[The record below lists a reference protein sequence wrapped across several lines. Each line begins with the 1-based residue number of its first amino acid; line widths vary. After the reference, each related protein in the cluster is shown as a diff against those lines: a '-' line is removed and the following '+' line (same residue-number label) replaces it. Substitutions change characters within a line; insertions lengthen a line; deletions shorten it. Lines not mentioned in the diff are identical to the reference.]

1 MLKVPPK
8 MLMLVASIVW
18 LAAGAGVVSVGISAS
33 PSPWTVFM
41 GIACLIVYLLFLIM
55 FLMISRKHIRRIR
68 DYTEEFVSIFQF
80 FDARSYIIMAVMI
93 GLGAA
98 VRLSELVPGFII
110 AFFYSGLGLAL
121 ITSGIYYVVSYI
133 ALCDEL
139 KAPPNDG
146 TK

>member
-8 MLMLVASIVW
+8 MLMLVAAIVW
-18 LAAGAGVVSVGISAS
+18 LAAGAGVMSVGIPAS
-33 PSPWTVFM
+33 PSPWTIFM

-68 DYTEEFVSIFQF
+68 DYTDEFVSIFQF

-121 ITSGIYYVVSYI
+121 ITSGVYYVVSYI

-139 KAPPNDG
+139 KAHPTDS
-146 TK
+146 TE

>member
-8 MLMLVASIVW
+8 MLMLVAAIVW
-18 LAAGAGVVSVGISAS
+18 LAAGAGVTSVGIAAS
-33 PSPWTVFM
+33 PSPWTIFM

-68 DYTEEFVSIFQF
+68 DYTDEFVSIFQF

-121 ITSGIYYVVSYI
+121 ITSGVYYVVSYI

-139 KAPPNDG
+139 KAHPSNDA
-146 TK
+146 K

>member
-1 MLKVPPK
+1 
-8 MLMLVASIVW
+8 
-18 LAAGAGVVSVGISAS
+18 
-33 PSPWTVFM
+33 M

-68 DYTEEFVSIFQF
+68 DYTDEFVSIFQF

-121 ITSGIYYVVSYI
+121 ITSGVYYVVSYI

-139 KAPPNDG
+139 KAHPSNDA
-146 TK
+146 K